1 MEHTGKYSIS
11 TDRKT
16 SEKTVD
22 SSASVKPNGKSIDAS
37 VTVMKPNEKA
47 AVSSANPMNPDAAT
61 ALSSARVDQVMLFRD
76 VSHCPREADL
86 RFRLIHFWEA
96 RNPNTKTLIGQ
107 EMLLID
113 EEGFVPAGRVGTFD
127 LVAGS
132 VYNLSNFFGS
142 RSKNQYRVAD
152 HVATVSF
159 SWNSSL
165 SVLENPPVLIPED
178 RFHSYEEFKANC
190 DSKGD
195 LYDYVGHMKLVNGQT
210 ITDHMVLDEDA
221 IAEKWHLCV
230 HVQTHDGPVM
240 KLYLWDKVAADFCQ
254 KFKSYGSIPSV
265 LLVTTVNPKHL
276 GGTFA
281 ITSMS
286 SSRVFMD
293 ADVQPTKDYH
303 EWLSSNSD
311 IANRIAAEVVT
322 KPESVTLEKLFSYIK
337 QEASKVVWFEC
348 MATIDDVVQGSAWY
362 YISCD
367 GCNNKAV
374 KGPTSLICNNKKYL
388 TRIYVY
394 DKSEQAVFVILGDAG
409 KELTGKHAAELV
421 AKYFEANDGVGAE
434 HCVPV
439 PQALL
444 DTIGQTRKSS
454 TSIAVGEESGSSGS
468 LGDTAGD
475 RARKAAE
482 ILESDAV
489 KQSLHKSGMD
499 NTPSEE
505 AIALA
510 DYVGHMKLV
519 NGQRITDHMI
529 LDEVDIAEKRHL
541 CVHVQTHD
549 GPVMKLYLWDK
560 AAADFCQKFKS
571 YGSTPSVLLVTTV
584 NPKHLG
590 GTLALTSLS
599 SSRVFMDVD
608 VQPTKDY
615 LEWLNSNSD
624 IANRVAAEVVTKPE
638 TVTLEE
644 LFSYIKQDFSKV
656 AWFECM
662 ATIDDVVQG
671 SAWYYISCGGC
682 NSKAVNGP
690 TSQICNN
697 KKCVKTEVTGVPQYL
712 TRISVYDKS
721 EQAVFVILGD
731 AGKELT
737 GKHAAELVANY
748 FEANGGVGA
757 DHCVPVPQALL
768 DTIGQ
773 TRKFIVKVSDH
784 NMTGKTQTITVTKI
798 LPPEAPLP
806 STVGV
811 ESSSSGS
818 SGDTAGDRARKADE
832 ILEAM
837 KQSVPRVA
845 NVFSTYLLMQ

>member
-1 MEHTGKYSIS
+1 MEHTGKSSIS

-16 SEKTVD
+16 SEKTAD

-47 AVSSANPMNPDAAT
+47 AVSFANPMNPDAAT

-76 VSHCPREADL
+76 VSHGPREADL
-86 RFRLIHFWEA
+86 RYRLIHFWEA

-113 EEGFVPAGRVGTFD
+113 EEGTVIQGFVPAGRVGTFD
-127 LVAGS
+127 LVA
-132 VYNLSNFFGS
+132 
-142 RSKNQYRVAD
+142 
-152 HVATVSF
+152 
-159 SWNSSL
+159 
-165 SVLENPPVLIPED
+165 ED
-178 RFHSYEEFKANC
+178 RFRFHTYEEFKANC
-190 DSKGD
+190 DSRGD
-195 LYDYVGHMKLVNGQT
+195 LY
-210 ITDHMVLDEDA
+210 
-221 IAEKWHLCV
+221 
-230 HVQTHDGPVM
+230 
-240 KLYLWDKVAADFCQ
+240 
-254 KFKSYGSIPSV
+254 
-265 LLVTTVNPKHL
+265 
-276 GGTFA
+276 
-281 ITSMS
+281 
-286 SSRVFMD
+286 
-293 ADVQPTKDYH
+293 
-303 EWLSSNSD
+303 
-311 IANRIAAEVVT
+311 
-322 KPESVTLEKLFSYIK
+322 
-337 QEASKVVWFEC
+337 
-348 MATIDDVVQGSAWY
+348 
-362 YISCD
+362 
-367 GCNNKAV
+367 
-374 KGPTSLICNNKKYL
+374 
-388 TRIYVY
+388 
-394 DKSEQAVFVILGDAG
+394 
-409 KELTGKHAAELV
+409 
-421 AKYFEANDGVGAE
+421 
-434 HCVPV
+434 
-439 PQALL
+439 
-444 DTIGQTRKSS
+444 
-454 TSIAVGEESGSSGS
+454 
-468 LGDTAGD
+468 
-475 RARKAAE
+475 
-482 ILESDAV
+482 
-489 KQSLHKSGMD
+489 
-499 NTPSEE
+499 
-505 AIALA
+505 

-549 GPVMKLYLWDK
+549 GPVMKLYLWDN
-560 AAADFCQKFKS
+560 AAADFCHKFKS

-590 GTLALTSLS
+590 GTLALTSMS

-608 VQPTKDY
+608 VQPTRDY

-638 TVTLEE
+638 IVTLEE
-644 LFSYIKQDFSKV
+644 LFSYIKQDSSKV

-690 TSQICNN
+690 TSLICNN

-712 TRISVYDKS
+712 MRISVYDKS

-784 NMTGKTQTITVTKI
+784 NLTGKTQTITVTKI

-811 ESSSSGS
+811 ESGSSGS

-832 ILEAM
+832 ILEADEA
-837 KQSVPRVA
+837 KRPKSG
-845 NVFSTYLLMQ
+845 